1 MVRALRTLAIAAVA
15 LVVCVAPAAGASG
28 RDVAATHTFVKAN
41 YALGRTAKSRVA
53 LAEGSIATYISQI
66 STQCHAAAFGSPGN
80 SRAEQLSNEVVVVL
94 NVLVYHANAD
104 AIAKLAHT
112 VGGLHWSNHKV
123 THTIDSYVARLQAFA
138 TMPVPDLCGDV
149 KAWAATD
156 FKTVPA
162 DTNQV
167 NQRYEQLEAL
177 PHHISQKLLA
187 PYLKSNDARTFKLAQ
202 RLEAQLLELENNK
215 GAIYWAEV
223 LEALS
228 MNP

>member
-1 MVRALRTLAIAAVA
+1 MVRALRTLAIVAVA
-15 LVVCVAPAAGASG
+15 LVFSTAPAALASKG
-28 RDVAATHTFVKAN
+28 DIAATHTFVKAN

-53 LAEGSIATYISQI
+53 LAEGSIATYISQL

-112 VGGLHWSNHKV
+112 VAGLHWSNHKV
-123 THTIDSYVARLQAFA
+123 TQTIDSYVARLQAFA

-167 NQRYEQLEAL
+167 NQRYEQLEKS
-177 PHHISQKLLA
+177 PQHISQKLLA
-187 PYLKSNDARTFKLAQ
+187 PYLKSNDARTFKLAL

-215 GAIYWAEV
+215 GAIYWAEI